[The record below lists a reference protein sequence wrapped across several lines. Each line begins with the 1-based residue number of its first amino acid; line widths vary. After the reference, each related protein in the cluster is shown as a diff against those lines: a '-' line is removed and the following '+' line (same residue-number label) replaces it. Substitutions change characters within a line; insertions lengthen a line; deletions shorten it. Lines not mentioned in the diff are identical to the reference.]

1 MERPI
6 FIIFSY
12 TTDTNFSKPLC
23 LLLGL
28 CQNPYHVDCIYTL
41 IPSYFRH
48 IFSFYLVL
56 VLSYFDKNIQVSQD
70 IWLSLF
76 QIFPLT
82 SPFLF
87 KKKKN
92 LFSLWYFVRQ
102 SFWALVF
109 LRVSYH
115 ALIFEWQPIW
125 RQILF
130 SKFEVLSFNA
140 LNTLP
145 HYRLIHSH
153 TIAIFTYKKNKQ
165 ETLRAYKNKEK
176 ITYKETRMRLID
188 FSTVTLGA
196 GNTFIRCILIFDQ
209 FLHFYF

>member
-87 KKKKN
+87 KKKKTCFHYGTLCGKASELLYSWEYLTMPSYLNDN
-92 LFSLWYFVRQ
+92 LFGDKYYFPSLKYFPLML
-102 SFWALVF
+102 WTH
-109 LRVSYH
+109 Y
-115 ALIFEWQPIW
+115 PIIVLYIH
-125 RQILF
+125 IL
-130 SKFEVLSFNA
+130 
-140 LNTLP
+140 
-145 HYRLIHSH
+145 
-153 TIAIFTYKKNKQ
+153 
-165 ETLRAYKNKEK
+165 
-176 ITYKETRMRLID
+176 
-188 FSTVTLGA
+188 
-196 GNTFIRCILIFDQ
+196 
-209 FLHFYF
+209 